1 VIDSPVFPDEL
12 EALPGV
18 LEQAGFPVSALLAT
32 HADWD
37 HLLGRIA
44 FPRASL
50 GCGES
55 TIARLAAEPGA
66 VQRELRDFDDQHYVP
81 GQRVLQLGGVQSLPV
96 PGKLSLGAG
105 DRELQLHPA
114 VGHTSDGTA
123 FWIPWLSVLLAGDY
137 LSPVEIPVIGE
148 GGSVD
153 AYIATLE
160 RLRPLVDAAEKVVP
174 GHGEPL
180 ERDRAGQLLDEDLN
194 YLSALKNEGSNAQL
208 PPERRSAAQRQIH
221 EANVS
226 RVAATPRR
234 RS

>member
-1 VIDSPVFPDEL
+1 
-12 EALPGV
+12 V
-18 LEQAGFPVSALLAT
+18 LEKAGFPVSALLAT

-44 FPRASL
+44 FPLASL

-55 TIARLAAEPGA
+55 TAARLAAEPGA
-66 VQRELRDFDDQHYVP
+66 AQRELRDFDEQHYVP
-81 GQRVLQLGGVQSLPV
+81 GPRVLQLGAVQALPV
-96 PGKLSLGAG
+96 PGKLALGEG
-105 DRELQLHPA
+105 DRELELHPA
-114 VGHTSDGTA
+114 AGHTSDGTA

-137 LSPVEIPVIGE
+137 LSPEEIPVIGE

-153 AYIATLE
+153 SYVATLE
-160 RLRPLVDAAEKVVP
+160 RLRRLVDAAETVVP

-180 ERDRAGQLLDEDLN
+180 DSDRAGRLLSEDLD
-194 YLSALKNEGSNAQL
+194 YLLALKKEGSEAQL
-208 PPERRSAAQRQIH
+208 PRERRSATQRRIH

-226 RVAATPRR
+226 RVAATPHR